1 MNKSKNKTRIDKML
15 GYDDVVKIISDASD
29 TATPKFEWLNIVKT
43 QKAKDALLEY
53 FNSVL
58 KTK

>member
-1 MNKSKNKTRIDKML
+1 ML
-15 GYDDVVKIISDASD
+15 GYDDVIKMISDDSD